1 MKLNIRLFNRDI
13 SIRFRIKTQVISEI
27 SGYHLL
33 LIAKKLTFL
42 IVRSERDTL
51 RKNLPPRFTNFKN
64 GCVIIDGSEIYAK
77 RPTNL
82 NVRALA

>member
-1 MKLNIRLFNRDI
+1 MKLNIRLLNRDI
-13 SIRFRIKTQVISEI
+13 SIRFRIKAQVISEI
-27 SGYHLL
+27 SGYYLL

-42 IVRSERDTL
+42 IVWSERDTL
-51 RKNLPPRFTNFKN
+51 RKNLPPSFTNFKN
-64 GCVIIDGSEIYAK
+64 SCVIIDCSEIYAK